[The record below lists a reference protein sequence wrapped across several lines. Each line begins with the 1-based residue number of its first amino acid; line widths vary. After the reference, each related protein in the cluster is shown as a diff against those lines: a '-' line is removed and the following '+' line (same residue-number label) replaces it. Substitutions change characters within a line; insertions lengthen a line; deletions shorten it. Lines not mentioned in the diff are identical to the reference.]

1 MVVYS
6 ATITPTENEGW
17 YLVTITSTKAAW
29 GLGQTKIELIV
40 NESTLGM
47 LRNQI
52 AKILGEKPDYSNLP
66 EKLKRFMEGE

>member
-17 YLVTITSTKAAW
+17 YLVTFTSTKAAW

-40 NESTLGM
+40 SESN
-47 LRNQI
+47 LRNI
-52 AKILGEKPDYSNLP
+52 RNDIETVIGKKSDEKLP
-66 EKLKRFMEGE
+66 ENLRQFMKDE